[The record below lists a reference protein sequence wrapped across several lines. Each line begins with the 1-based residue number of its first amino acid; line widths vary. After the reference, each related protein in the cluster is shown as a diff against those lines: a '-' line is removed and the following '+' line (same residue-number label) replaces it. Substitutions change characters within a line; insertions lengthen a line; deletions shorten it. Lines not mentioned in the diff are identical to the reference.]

1 MKEIGNNKVSILFNS
16 TIEEKKALKEIAKKE
31 HRSMNSWLRNRIA
44 EEIKELKK
52 N

>member
-1 MKEIGNNKVSILFNS
+1 MKEIGNNKVSILFNL